1 MAFTEITKE
10 TFESEVLHSDKPVLA
25 DFNADWCGPCQALKP
40 ILEEIAEADA
50 RYKFV
55 SINIDDQDEL
65 AEEYDVAS
73 IPCLVIFKNGEE
85 AARSIGMK
93 PREDLEDFLEENC

>member
-1 MAFTEITKE
+1 MAFIEITKD
-10 TFESEVLHSDKPVLA
+10 TFESEVLKSDKPVLA

-40 ILEEIAEADA
+40 ILEELAEGNDA
-50 RYKFV
+50 YKFV

-73 IPCLVIFKNGEE
+73 IPCLVLFKDGAE

-93 PREDLEDFLEENC
+93 SREDLEDLLGEN

>member
-1 MAFTEITKE
+1 MAFIEITKD
-10 TFESEVLHSDKPVLA
+10 TFESEVLKSDKPVLA

-40 ILEEIAEADA
+40 ILEELAEGNDA
-50 RYKFV
+50 YKFV

-73 IPCLVIFKNGEE
+73 IPCLVIFKDGAE

-93 PREDLEDFLEENC
+93 SREDLEDLLGEN